1 MAMRTVYIVGAKRT
15 PFGKF
20 GGSLASITATDLCV
34 HSTCMALASANV
46 KPEDVDSIVVGNVCS
61 ASSQDGAY
69 SARHIAL
76 KSGMKISTPSLNIN
90 RLCGSGFQSV
100 VSAAMEIIC
109 GDAEVAVGAG
119 TENMSQYPFVV
130 RDVRFGTKLGTP
142 YNFEDTLWGS
152 LTDQYCKLPMG
163 ITAENLAKQYKIT
176 RQQCDE
182 YALQS
187 QQRYA
192 KGLTEGAFVQEIA
205 PIEIKSRKG
214 PVLLSADEHPKPET
228 TIESLAK
235 LATVFASDGTI
246 NAGNASGI
254 SDGAGSIVLASEDA
268 VKRLNLTP
276 LARLVA
282 WHVEGVDPKIM
293 GIGPVPAIRG
303 LLKKTQLTLQDI
315 DLIDVNEA
323 FAPQWLAVASELNLN
338 PDNVN
343 VNGGA
348 IAVGHPLAAS
358 GSRITAHLV
367 HELRRKNLKRA
378 IGSACIGG
386 GQGIAILLERV

>member
-1 MAMRTVYIVGAKRT
+1 MRAVYIVAAKRT

-34 HSTCMALASANV
+34 HSTRAALAAA
-46 KPEDVDSIVVGNVCS
+46 KLRPEDVDSVNVGNVCS
-61 ASSQDGAY
+61 VSSSDGAY

-76 KSGMKISTPSLNIN
+76 KSGMKISTPAMNVN

-100 VSAAMEIIC
+100 VCSAMDIIC
-109 GDAEVAVGAG
+109 GEAEVSVGAG
-119 TENMSQYPFVV
+119 TENMSQFPFVV
-130 RDVRFGTKLGTP
+130 RDVRFGTRLGAN
-142 YNFEDTLWGS
+142 YNFEDTLWTS

-163 ITAENLAKQYKIT
+163 LTAENLAKKYNIS
-176 RQQCDE
+176 RQKCDE

-187 QQRYA
+187 QKRYA
-192 KGLTEGAFVQEIA
+192 KALAEGAFTEEIA

-214 PVLLSADEHPKPET
+214 PVLLSHDEHPKPET
-228 TIESLAK
+228 TLESLTK
-235 LATVFASDGTI
+235 LPLVFSKDGTI

-254 SDGAGSIVLASEDA
+254 ADGAGSIVLASEEA
-268 VKRLNLTP
+268 LKKYNLTP

-282 WHVEGVDPKIM
+282 WHSEGVDPSIM
-293 GIGPVPAIRG
+293 GIGPAPAIRG
-303 LLKKTQLTLQDI
+303 VLAKANLSLNDI
-315 DLIDVNEA
+315 DLLDINEA
-323 FAPQWLAVASELNLN
+323 FAPQWLAVAAELGL
-338 PDNVN
+338 DVDKVN
-343 VNGGA
+343 INGGA

-367 HELRRKNLKRA
+367 HELHRKGLKRA

-386 GQGIAILLERV
+386 GQGIALVLERV